1 MTKILLELP
10 KWLKCTTNV
19 QNIPNTSKWPK
30 CSQNLQNGHNT
41 PLQLLNDQNTLCWK
55 IWFCISYKT
64 HNGSNNRGSTILI
77 ERPLNL
83 ILIPHGAQETWS
95 LNQFT
100 CMCLKENKRA
110 AYTHMHTISM
120 IYVLKILYVSLFIHN
135 WLSNWAS
142 LLGLPNRALVCG
154 LRWNQREQ
162 IRL

>member
-1 MTKILLELP
+1 MIKMHHKCPKYPKHLKMTKMFPKSP
-10 KWLKCTTNV
+10 KWP
-19 QNIPNTSKWPK
+19 QY
-30 CSQNLQNGHNT
+30 

-64 HNGSNNRGSTILI
+64 HNGSNNGGSTILI

-135 WLSNWAS
+135 
-142 LLGLPNRALVCG
+142 
-154 LRWNQREQ
+154 
-162 IRL
+162 

>member
-1 MTKILLELP
+1 MHHKCPKYPKHLKMTKMFPKSP
-10 KWLKCTTNV
+10 KWL
-19 QNIPNTSKWPK
+19 QY
-30 CSQNLQNGHNT
+30 

-64 HNGSNNRGSTILI
+64 HNGSNNGGSTILI

-135 WLSNWAS
+135 
-142 LLGLPNRALVCG
+142 
-154 LRWNQREQ
+154 
-162 IRL
+162 